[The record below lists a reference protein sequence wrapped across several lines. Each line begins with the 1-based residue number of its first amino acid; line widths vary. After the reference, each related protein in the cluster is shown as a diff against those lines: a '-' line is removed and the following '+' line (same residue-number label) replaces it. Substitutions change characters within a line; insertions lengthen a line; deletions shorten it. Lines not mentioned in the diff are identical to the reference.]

1 MSPEGTQGSLERMDG
16 VRESL
21 APLQSL
27 GGGSHLPGAPRV
39 LSGQLCP
46 QPDLQPLDSHPGRGP
61 GPRVTPDAHP

>member
-1 MSPEGTQGSLERMDG
+1 MSPEGAQGSLERMDG

-27 GGGSHLPGAPRV
+27 EGGSHLSGALRV

-46 QPDLQPLDSHPGRGP
+46 RPDLQPLDSHPIGP
-61 GPRVTPDAHP
+61 PRQGAWAMHHT